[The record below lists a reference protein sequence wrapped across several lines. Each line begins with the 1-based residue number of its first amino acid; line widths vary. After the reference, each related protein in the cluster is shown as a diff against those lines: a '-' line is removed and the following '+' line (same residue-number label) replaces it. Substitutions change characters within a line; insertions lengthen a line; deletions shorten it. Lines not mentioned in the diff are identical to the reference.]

1 MCLFLNRL
9 TRIKT
14 CIHSVHSD
22 AQTARAR
29 FMGVMSM
36 LKSKTT
42 PVLEKDFYHE
52 GRGPELQKVYWANG
66 GSTLVGFSYY
76 NPDDVYDNEN
86 LKHLRLEKVEA
97 FMMAGEEVHPEIL
110 YSGKSKA
117 AIVKVNDS
125 KWLRQFKSPHVSDC
139 SHFQVSFYDEIFDII
154 CKEIVAGKGVIN

>member
-1 MCLFLNRL
+1 
-9 TRIKT
+9 
-14 CIHSVHSD
+14 
-22 AQTARAR
+22 
-29 FMGVMSM
+29 M

-97 FMMAGEEVHPEIL
+97 
-110 YSGKSKA
+110 S
-117 AIVKVNDS
+117 
-125 KWLRQFKSPHVSDC
+125 
-139 SHFQVSFYDEIFDII
+139 
-154 CKEIVAGKGVIN
+154 

>member
-1 MCLFLNRL
+1 
-9 TRIKT
+9 
-14 CIHSVHSD
+14 
-22 AQTARAR
+22 
-29 FMGVMSM
+29 MGVMSM
-36 LKSKTT
+36 LKSKIT
-42 PVLEKDFYHE
+42 PVLENGFYHE